1 MWCSGAGQN
10 SLLRYYTIVAT
21 FLQICLHL
29 FGIQTKGVWQMAV
42 IKKRV
47 QMYDSQRKAWV
58 KYDTRTGAIMQIKHD
73 GKPFS
78 RIRKV

>member
-1 MWCSGAGQN
+1 
-10 SLLRYYTIVAT
+10 
-21 FLQICLHL
+21 
-29 FGIQTKGVWQMAV
+29 MAV